1 LEVIATGEE
10 IIKYIPQRTPI
21 VMVTGLHSADEKS
34 ALTSLRIE
42 AKNIFVNQ
50 SLFTEPGIVEH
61 IAQSTALHAGYGF
74 VKAGKNVPV
83 GYIAAVKNLT
93 INYLP
98 KVNQE
103 LTTRVEI
110 INYVMNVILV
120 AAEVKCDDQLVAT
133 CEMRVFIKE

>member
-1 LEVIATGEE
+1 M
-10 IIKYIPQRTPI
+10 
-21 VMVTGLHSADEKS
+21 VMVSGLLYADKKS
-34 ALTSLRIE
+34 AQTSLLIDE
-42 AKNIFVNQ
+42 KNIFADQ

-61 IAQSTALHAGYGF
+61 IAQSAALQAGYGF
-74 VKAGKNVPV
+74 IKAGKNVPV

-98 KVNQE
+98 EVNQE

-110 INYVMNVILV
+110 INYIMNVILV
-120 AAEVKCDDQLVAT
+120 SAEVKCNERVVAT